1 MSNDTRIPYERPAIA
16 ARTTIG
22 PILVGAL
29 PGSPVGIPDI
39 DNDT

>member
-29 PGSPVGIPDI
+29 GSPVGIPDI